1 MVMKRLVVI
10 LLFLTST
17 STPECI
23 SQPCGSNFVS
33 ISQRDFKLNGA
44 NFYPLVL
51 CYSFCVVNSNATPTA
66 NDYWLSRYRFYGA
79 NTPTAFTFEGQTQQA
94 LLDEINADFGVIR
107 HQMGFNAIR
116 TAGIGPEF
124 NYRHLSESN
133 FNCGAYSNSSFI
145 QNSENLDGSWG
156 GVCMDIS
163 TANSSDDK
171 RDRLFQMYGEIL
183 ELAAANDLKVLI
195 DIGYTWTLE
204 SNNFPGFLN
213 YVRMLVDYIN
223 TLSPTQREALMAY
236 VIVEEPAGQ
245 QPELTKYEVCERIA
259 DVYDLIK
266 ARDLCHLVTV
276 RGLTV
281 ADVLRFD
288 PGIMKV
294 DFWCPHLYPY
304 PWKTGA
310 RPVEANSDLAV
321 LRVLDQLYWL
331 KQKCS
336 IPWMIGETGFAAID
350 DNRTDP
356 SQSLYHYPT
365 VNGELEVP
373 ANGELFTQKSFA
385 QEVLRQSRD
394 CGASGCSFWQFQQA
408 GWSPINDLKENA
420 YGLLRF
426 GEASTNFSYVKK
438 PVVDAFIG
446 YLDVNGN
453 PPAMNPNGCQPS
465 DIYYNHFQ
473 IGSSNLLTGTTGS
486 FNLSELNA
494 VIGQVVDHDTGL
506 PLKNVY
512 MEGYCWE
519 SGDGAGNGDF
529 KYNFTKTFTSESGT
543 FKLVPYN
550 SKGDINPLDFEHRIS
565 AIKLASSA
573 TQKREIGQWQNSIML
588 PSLGI
593 VSLKNF
599 EIPESVTI
607 DYSQNPISL
616 TGGFARQ
623 DITLEN
629 VDILPA
635 DFANIYAEN
644 SIKLEPNSMIST
656 GAEVRIYIDKVTFN
670 CDLINGYTN
679 RYSDQYNNLNVA
691 THEIELNFISQEG
704 YDIELYPNP
713 VIQEINIRLNE
724 KKYREEWISSLIHI
738 KVTNMQG
745 KTVCKY
751 QYLIS
756 GSRLQ
761 IPVSEIESG
770 VYNVSISIG
779 PVNFNNKV
787 VIINQQ

>member
-10 LLFLTST
+10 LLFLTSI

-51 CYSFCVVNSNATPTA
+51 CYSFNVVNSNATPTA
-66 NDYWLSRYRFYGA
+66 NDYWLSRYRYYGA

-213 YVRMLVDYIN
+213 YVGMLVDYIN

-276 RGLTV
+276 GGLTV

-304 PWKTGA
+304 PWKTGNK
-310 RPVEANSDLAV
+310 PVETSSDLAV

-356 SQSLYHYPT
+356 SQSQYHYPT
-365 VNGELEVP
+365 VNGELEIPV
-373 ANGELFTQKSFA
+373 NGELFTQKSFA

-408 GWSPINDLKENA
+408 GWSPINDLKENG

-426 GEASTNFSYVKK
+426 GEASTNYSYVKK

-446 YLDVNGN
+446 YLDANGN
-453 PPAMNPNGCQPS
+453 PPPINPNGCVAS
-465 DIYYNHFQ
+465 AAYYNHFQ
-473 IGSSNLLTGTTGS
+473 IGSSNLLPGTIGIYNPSEVNAVTGQIIDDDTGS
-486 FNLSELNA
+486 
-494 VIGQVVDHDTGL
+494 

-512 MEGYCWE
+512 VEGYCWE
-519 SGDGAGNGDF
+519 SGYGIGGNDF
-529 KYNFTKTFTSESGT
+529 TYNSTKTFTSETGL

-550 SKGDINPLDFEHRIS
+550 FKSDQDPSNYLHRVS
-565 AIKLASSA
+565 AIKFSSVS
-573 TQKREIGQWQNSIML
+573 TQKREIGQWQFSTM
-588 PSLGI
+588 PQSLG
-593 VSLKNF
+593 SLTLKNF
-599 EIPESVTI
+599 EIPESIIV
-607 DYSQNPISL
+607 DYSLNPISL
-616 TGGFARQ
+616 SGGFARQ
-623 DITLEN
+623 DITLINVNVLANEN
-629 VDILPA
+629 
-635 DFANIYAEN
+635 ANIYAEN
-644 SIKLEPNSMIST
+644 SIRLGQNSLITAGSET
-656 GAEVRIYIDKVTFN
+656 RVYIDKVAFN
-670 CDLINGYTN
+670 CDLIIGYTN
-679 RYSDQYNNLNVA
+679 RFNSQTANVDGSFRK
-691 THEIELNFISQEG
+691 IELQFDPQDGFSV
-704 YDIELYPNP
+704 ELYPNP
-713 VIQEINIRLNE
+713 TIKEFTIKINNRKLKPE
-724 KKYREEWISSLIHI
+724 CRASSMIVGI
-738 KVTNMQG
+738 INMQG
-745 KTVCKY
+745 MLV
-751 QYLIS
+751 
-756 GSRLQ
+756 LQ
-761 IPVSEIESG
+761 SQQMLNNCEMQMRIPDIEPG
-770 VYNVSISIG
+770 VYEVLVKLG
-779 PVNFNNKV
+779 QDCFNKKL
-787 VIINQQ
+787 VILNQQ